1 MLVRPLRSDEV
12 EAVGALCRA
21 AFHAEGHVHER
32 YLSIAGDVA
41 GRAGSATV
49 LVAECDGAPAGTVT
63 IVLDGGPQ
71 AEMAGPDEAELRV
84 LAVAPG
90 CQRRGVGR
98 ALVQACVDAASA
110 RGHRRI
116 VCSCLGS
123 MTAAQAL
130 YAHCGFR
137 RVPERDYALFAGYER
152 QALVLDL
159 GAGTG

>member
-1 MLVRPLRSDEV
+1 
-12 EAVGALCRA
+12 
-21 AFHAEGHVHER
+21 
-32 YLSIAGDVA
+32 
-41 GRAGSATV
+41 
-49 LVAECDGAPAGTVT
+49 
-63 IVLDGGPQ
+63 
-71 AEMAGPDEAELRV
+71 V

-90 CQRRGVGR
+90 FQRRGVGR

-137 RVPERDYALFAGYER
+137 RAPERDYALFAGYER